1 MAETPE
7 TPDPRDLI
15 LKFLHEQFT
24 HLSPSGDD
32 NAALLTLRTSDGRY
46 VGDVRFSEQDV
57 QTLSMALESI
67 LNYRDCTEENSR
79 PDVAMPPL
87 PVDDEPL
94 PTADAK
100 DVKDLLAGIESL
112 VNGEQQ

>member
-1 MAETPE
+1 MAE

-15 LKFLHEQFT
+15 LKFLHDQST

-46 VGDVRFSEQDV
+46 VGDVRLSDEDV
-57 QTLSMALESI
+57 QTLSMALESVI
-67 LNYRDCTEENSR
+67 AYRDCTEENSR
-79 PDVAMPPL
+79 PDMAMPPL

-94 PTADAK
+94 P
-100 DVKDLLAGIESL
+100 DVTDKN
-112 VNGEQQ
+112 VNELFTEVEAFLSNGGPA